1 MKIEFALNLQAI
13 PKEKIWVS
21 EKGVKYLTVVVTE
34 KREPD
39 QYGKTHTVYVKPTKE
54 DVQNNVRIVYLGNGK
69 VREENNNG
77 QQQTGQS
84 QPQPQAHT
92 YTPPPPPASSAPVSK
107 PEDDFPF

>member
-21 EKGVKYLTVVVTE
+21 KNGVKYLTVVVTE

-39 QYGKTHTVYVKPTKE
+39 QYGNTHTVYVKPTKE
-54 DVQNNVRIVYLGNGK
+54 DVQNNVRTVYLGNGK

-84 QPQPQAHT
+84 QTQQQAQT
-92 YTPPPPPASSAPVSK
+92 YTPPPPPASSEPVSK
-107 PEDDFPF
+107 PEDDLPF